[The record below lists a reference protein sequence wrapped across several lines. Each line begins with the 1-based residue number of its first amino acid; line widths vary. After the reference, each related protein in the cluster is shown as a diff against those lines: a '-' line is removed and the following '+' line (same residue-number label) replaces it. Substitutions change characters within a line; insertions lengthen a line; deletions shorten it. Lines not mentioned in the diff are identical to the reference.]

1 MIINLRLGSS
11 LQEGKYKIEEII
23 GQGGFGITYLAEQKI
38 VLKGE
43 LGEMESVARVAI
55 KEFFMKEHC
64 NRDADTSHVSI
75 PSLGSKDLVDRFK
88 QKFIKEARQIAEF
101 KHKHIVKVLD
111 IFEENGTAYYV
122 MEYVKDGSLG
132 DYIKKNGALTEIEAL
147 FYVRQIA
154 GALSYIHER
163 NVNHLDIKPGNIMRR
178 EKDNN
183 VESVLIDFGLAKR
196 YDKEGEQ
203 TSSTPVGVSA
213 GYAPMEQYNQGGV
226 GKFSP
231 STDVYSLGATLYKLV
246 TGNTPPNANDVNE
259 DGLPAFPSNVS
270 QSVKNAIEASMQP
283 RRKDRPQSIGDFLEI
298 LNADVAEESENMV
311 MAKSNAAAAVVESEN
326 TVMVESENTV
336 MVGADDTVM
345 VGSENTVIIPPT
357 NVAPVNAA
365 STNDVPDKP
374 VSKPKLKSIK
384 LGGVNSL
391 KLKSKEDDVQRIEM
405 EPKAKTEDAVPQ
417 SKEADVNAQAK
428 SAVSEPEVASR
439 FAKFRAE
446 SSQPKQ
452 DKSQKK
458 RKSMIWAAACG
469 MALLVSCAIL
479 AKTVWFP
486 SENDTVT
493 TDLANN
499 ENKVDVDSLDTTNNE
514 VEIDAVIE
522 ENGQEIAENSSSS
535 TPRKPKVENVAVS
548 VQEEASEPEM
558 SETVKHYLADA
569 ENGNAFAQYNLGTS
583 YYYGQGVDKNLGEAV
598 KWYTKAANQGN
609 VDAQR
614 SLATCYSYGYGVEK
628 NADLAEMWNKMAT
641 SQSETSVQAN
651 TVSQEQ
657 TDVST
662 RTSTSTSRVA
672 KPSSYV
678 NSNVNSSN
686 SGGSSSG
693 RSM

>member
-1 MIINLRLGSS
+1 
-11 LQEGKYKIEEII
+11 
-23 GQGGFGITYLAEQKI
+23 
-38 VLKGE
+38 
-43 LGEMESVARVAI
+43 
-55 KEFFMKEHC
+55 
-64 NRDADTSHVSI
+64 
-75 PSLGSKDLVDRFK
+75 
-88 QKFIKEARQIAEF
+88 
-101 KHKHIVKVLD
+101 
-111 IFEENGTAYYV
+111 

-693 RSM
+693 RSISGGSSSGRSVSGGSSSKTSTSRSSISKPTSSSRSKSSGSKSKADTEKK